1 MQENSLLGFDVN
13 GPGLPGQLFGL
24 PFTPE
29 TARLI
34 ILPLPWEVTVSYRTG
49 TAQGPLSVLHASRQI
64 DFFHR
69 HIPDAWKLGT
79 CLAEIPESLLE
90 TNSRLRVLVDRCHEA
105 PGEASLLLE
114 QINEACGTL
123 NIYVR
128 NQALNLLNEG
138 KIVGL
143 LGGDHS
149 TPLGLIRALAEK
161 HDRFGVL
168 QIDAHADLRKA
179 YEGFTY
185 SHGSV
190 MYNVL
195 KIPAVKKLVQ
205 VGIRDFC
212 EEEYQLIQRGGGRI
226 RTYYDD
232 QLKIKQDNGTRWPD
246 QVKEIIDNLPDKVY
260 ISFDI
265 DGLDP
270 RFCPHTGTPVPGGL
284 DFHQAV
290 ELIKAVA
297 LSGRRIIGFDLSE
310 VAPGPNDDWDA
321 NVAGRLLWQLSLWAG
336 VSQGLLAYQADGVG
350 D

>member
-1 MQENSLLGFDVN
+1 MSSIDPLSGFDVN

-29 TARLI
+29 TAKVV
-34 ILPLPWEVTVSYRTG
+34 ILPVPWEVTVSYRTG
-49 TAQGPLSVLHASRQI
+49 TALGPRAVLEASRQI

-69 HIPDAWKLGT
+69 EIPDAWKLGT
-79 CLAEIPESLLE
+79 CLAEIPESLQE
-90 TNSRLRVLVDRCHEA
+90 TNQQLRVLVNRCHEA
-105 PGEASLLLE
+105 PDEALLLLE
-114 QINEACGTL
+114 LINEACGTM

-128 NQALNLLNEG
+128 NQASTLLNEG

-149 TPLGLIRALAEK
+149 TPLGLIRALAER

-205 VGIRDFC
+205 VGIRDYC
-212 EEEYQLIQRGGGRI
+212 EEEFQLIQRAGGRV
-226 RTYYDD
+226 RTFFDD
-232 QLKIKQDNGTRWPD
+232 HLRSRQDQGMLWPA
-246 QVKEIIDNLPDKVY
+246 QVNEIVDSLPDKVY

-290 ELIKAVA
+290 ALIKAVA
-297 LSGRRIIGFDLSE
+297 LSGRRIIGFDLNE
-310 VAPGPNDDWDA
+310 VAPGPDDWDA
-321 NVAGRLLWQLSLWAG
+321 NVGARMLWQLSLWTG
-336 VSQGLLAYQADGVG
+336 VSQKLLDYKRAG

>member
-1 MQENSLLGFDVN
+1 MSRTDPLSGFDVN
-13 GPGLPGQLFGL
+13 GPGLTGQLFGL
-24 PFTPE
+24 PFTSE
-29 TARLI
+29 TARVV
-34 ILPLPWEVTVSYRTG
+34 ILPVPWEVTVSYRTG
-49 TAQGPLSVLHASRQI
+49 TALGPRAVLDASRQI
-64 DFFHR
+64 DFFHPEV
-69 HIPDAWKLGT
+69 PDAWKLGT

-90 TNSRLRVLVDRCHEA
+90 TNHQLRVLVNRLHEA
-105 PGEASLLLE
+105 PDEASLLLDR
-114 QINEACGTL
+114 INEACGTM

-128 NQALNLLNEG
+128 NQASHLLDEG

-149 TPLGLIRALAEK
+149 TPLGLIRALAER
-161 HDRFGVL
+161 HERFGVL

-179 YEGFTY
+179 YEGLTY

-195 KIPAVKKLVQ
+195 KIPSVKKLVQ

-212 EEEYQLIQRGGGRI
+212 EEEFQLIQRAGGRV
-226 RTYYDD
+226 RTFFDD
-232 QLKIKQDNGTRWPD
+232 RLRAKQDQGILWPA
-246 QVKEIIDNLPDKVY
+246 QVKEIIDALPDNVY

-290 ELIKAVA
+290 TLIKAVA
-297 LSGRRIIGFDLSE
+297 LSGRRIIGFDLNE
-310 VAPGPNDDWDA
+310 VAPGPDDWDA
-321 NVAGRLLWQLSLWAG
+321 NVGARMLWQLCLWTG
-336 VSQGLLAYQADGVG
+336 VSRKLLHLKPEGQ
-350 D
+350 